1 MLRLSEPLISV
12 QDLPAAIKLRSRF
25 SSSGVQRIQ
34 EFAPVISSPSARAR
48 PGGER
53 HLSGWYRSRLPRL
66 QPEQSRE
73 EAFEPQYGGRGRQS
87 RDARDLSFLV

>member
-34 EFAPVISSPSARAR
+34 AFTPVISSPSARPANVAR
-48 PGGER
+48 LG
-53 HLSGWYRSRLPRL
+53 SSVTA
-66 QPEQSRE
+66 
-73 EAFEPQYGGRGRQS
+73 AFNVKSQRFAEPQVIRI
-87 RDARDLSFLV
+87 DACGLHRADV